1 MKCASGRPLL
11 CVVTALA
18 SFFWIA
24 ADGAAAESRF
34 QKSTVRA
41 SAINPEAREYP
52 EIGFVFGTDKK
63 PQDTQVGAV
72 DPAAKSRGQLVI
84 WLMAYNENLAKRVTS
99 YGYHFVQPHYARGWF
114 GKVCQENPVGETC
127 RGDMRLEAA
136 TGEDFSDSADI
147 EKQDGMV
154 ARVLTLLEWL
164 HKEQPRAGWDQFVTS
179 SGRVKWNRI
188 VMAGSSHGS
197 TTSAR
202 FAKHQKVARVVM
214 LCGPRDQYQSWQSL
228 PSATPANRYFGF
240 SHVLDGGWTGDHY
253 CRSWELIGLHE
264 FGPIV
269 NVDEAK
275 PPYQNTRRLVTDF
288 DVGGDAKRAH
298 SAVTPG
304 GRSKK
309 NADGSFAH
317 EDVWRYL
324 FTHPVDD
331 VGMPTAM
338 DDSCDKDQRD

>member
-1 MKCASGRPLL
+1 MRFFIVLAFAAVSIPQLSHAQQGKML
-11 CVVTALA
+11 TAKA
-18 SFFWIA
+18 
-24 ADGAAAESRF
+24 
-34 QKSTVRA
+34 RA
-41 SAINPEAREYP
+41 SEITANAREYP
-52 EIGFVFGTDKK
+52 DIGYVFGTDKK

-72 DPAAKSRGQLVI
+72 NPSVKPRGQLVI
-84 WLMAYNENLAKRVTS
+84 WMMSYNSALAERVTS
-99 YGYHFVQPHYARGWF
+99 YGYHFIQPHYARQWF
-114 GKVCQENPVGETC
+114 GKVCLEQPVGESC

-136 TGEDFSDSADI
+136 TGEDFSTSADI
-147 EKQDGMV
+147 QPQDGMV
-154 ARVLTLLEWL
+154 ERVKAMLVWL

-179 SGRVKWNRI
+179 SGRMKWNRI

-202 FAKHQKVARVVM
+202 FAKHQRVARVVM
-214 LCGPRDQYQSWQSL
+214 LCGPRDQYQNWQGL
-228 PSATPANRYFGF
+228 PSETPPNRFFGF
-240 SHVLDGGWTGDHY
+240 SHTLDGGWTDDHY

-264 FGPIV
+264 FGPITD
-269 NVDEAK
+269 VDENAS
-275 PPYQNTRRLVTDF
+275 PYGNTRRLTTSF

-304 GRSKK
+304 SRSKK

-331 VGMPTAM
+331 VGRATAL
-338 DDSCDKDQRD
+338 DDDCDKNQRD